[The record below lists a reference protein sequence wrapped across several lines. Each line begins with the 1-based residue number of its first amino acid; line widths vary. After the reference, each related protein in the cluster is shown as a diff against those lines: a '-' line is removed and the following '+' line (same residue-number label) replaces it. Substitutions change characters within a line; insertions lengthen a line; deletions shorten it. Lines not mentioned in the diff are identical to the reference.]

1 MLKIQ
6 LFIICILIT
15 FYTDMLQAGGDAGIE
30 ADGNSLKEIV
40 LSNSESAQFGEK
52 KFSALCSYC
61 HGNAGSGG
69 KARKLQGRDLEAD
82 YVFTTI
88 TNGKKRGSLNMPP
101 WRNLPEIVRW
111 QLVAYILS
119 LKDVGK

>member
-1 MLKIQ
+1 MLRMQ

-15 FYTDMLQAGGDAGIE
+15 SYNNVLQAGGDEQIE
-30 ADGNSLKEIV
+30 TNENSLQEIV
-40 LSNSESAQFGEK
+40 LSNPDSAQFGEK
-52 KFSALCSYC
+52 KFSALCAYC

-69 KARKLQGRDLEAD
+69 KARKLQGRKLEAD
-82 YVFTTI
+82 YVFKTI

-101 WRNLPEIVRW
+101 WRNLPEVVRW

-119 LKDVGK
+119 LSEVGK

>member
-1 MLKIQ
+1 MLKTQ
-6 LFIICILIT
+6 LFIIFILIT
-15 FYTDMLQAGGDAGIE
+15 FYTGMLQADGDEGIE
-30 ADGNSLKEIV
+30 TDGNSLKEIV
-40 LSNSESAQFGEK
+40 LSKPDSVKFGEK
-52 KFSALCSYC
+52 KFSALCAYC

-82 YVFTTI
+82 YVFDTI

-101 WRNLPEIVRW
+101 WSNLPEIVRW

-119 LKDVGK
+119 LSEIEK